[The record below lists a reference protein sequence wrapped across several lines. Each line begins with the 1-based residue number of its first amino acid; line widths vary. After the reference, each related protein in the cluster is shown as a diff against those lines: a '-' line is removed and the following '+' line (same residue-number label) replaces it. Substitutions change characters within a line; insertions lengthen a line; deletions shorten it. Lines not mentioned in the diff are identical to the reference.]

1 MRIAVIG
8 GGASGMVTAY
18 LLDKQ
23 GHHVTVFER
32 QPMLG
37 GHIRTLNKNVQ
48 PNQSDC
54 NEMLESGVL
63 EFPTVFHHFVALM
76 QELGVELEPIRVG
89 SALFPKD
96 GIPFFSKVTN
106 ENNYTGIQR
115 LIEYLRFDTLH
126 ARSVGLWL
134 KTRFAQME
142 DFYAQPLSQYV
153 NNQSISNTW
162 LKLLTMYSYSMP
174 FELIDNFPAEMA
186 MPMLRDYLSVK
197 WLRIKGGVY
206 SYIEKILERFK
217 GEVLLNVEI
226 VNIERSPDGV
236 KIKRSA
242 SGGSASLRSRSV
254 SQTDAPRSLLPRS
267 GTLSQDEIQEFD
279 KVVFATPPD
288 QVMALLA
295 DPTDAEIKR
304 FSGWKANYATTTIHT
319 DSSMYDHYHIHHPS
333 EFDFF
338 QTDTRWGYNSYLN
351 QLCGISSPQH
361 YFLSFQL
368 EGLITRDRI
377 IHTQEHHTP
386 LYTTE
391 SFRYR
396 DEVVAT
402 NGENNT
408 YYAGAYLG
416 DGLHEGAIASAFRVA
431 QLIGSPL
438 ALSISGF
445 NDKNTNTLRLAKT

>member
-1 MRIAVIG
+1 
-8 GGASGMVTAY
+8 
-18 LLDKQ
+18 
-23 GHHVTVFER
+23 
-32 QPMLG
+32 
-37 GHIRTLNKNVQ
+37 
-48 PNQSDC
+48 
-54 NEMLESGVL
+54 MLETGVL
-63 EFPTVFHHFVALM
+63 EFPTVFHNFLALM

-96 GIPFFSKVTN
+96 GSHFLSGVTID
-106 ENNYTGIQR
+106 NNYTGIHR
-115 LIEYLRFDTLH
+115 LIEYLRFDALH

-134 KTRFAQME
+134 ETRFAQME
-142 DFYAQPLSQYV
+142 DFYDQPLSQYL
-153 NNQSISNTW
+153 NNQSMSNTW

-174 FELIDNFPAEMA
+174 FEVIDNFPAELA
-186 MPMLRDYLSVK
+186 IPMFRDYLAVK

-206 SYIEKILERFK
+206 SYIEKILERFQ

-226 VNIERSPDGV
+226 ANISRSPDGV
-236 KIKRSA
+236 KIERSQ
-242 SGGSASLRSRSV
+242 G
-254 SQTDAPRSLLPRS
+254 
-267 GTLSQDEIQEFD
+267 EIQEFD
-279 KVVFATPPD
+279 QVVFATPPD

-295 DPTDAEIKR
+295 DPTEAEIKR
-304 FSGWKANYATTTIHT
+304 FSNWKANYVTTTVHT
-319 DSSMYDHYHIHHPS
+319 DTSMYDNHDIQHPS

-338 QTDTRWGYNSYLN
+338 QTDTRWGYNSCLN

-368 EGLITRDRI
+368 EGLIAKDRI

-431 QLIGSPL
+431 QLIGSSL

-445 NDKNTNTLRLAKT
+445 NDGNTDTADIARSATVQHILSS